1 MQFYFVRHGESE
13 ANLLNEFSNRGWKH
27 GLTERGRQQAAV
39 LAQNLKGLPVVRVY
53 CSPLQRAVETAEILA
68 GALGVPCE
76 VTDALREYDCGILEG
91 RSDRAAWDL
100 YQKVLDDWMVHGH
113 WERRIPGG
121 ESFSEMQ
128 GRFVAF
134 VEGLVAEHSGSQHG
148 VVLVGHGGIYRCM
161 LPMVLANVDAAFAL
175 AHPIGHTGM
184 AIAEVRGEELV
195 CTVWD

>member
-1 MQFYFVRHGESE
+1 MQFFFVRHGESE

-68 GALGVPCE
+68 GALGVPYE

-100 YQKVLDDWMVHGH
+100 YQKVLDDWVVHGH
-113 WERRIPGG
+113 RERRIPGG
-121 ESFSEMQ
+121 ESFLEMQ
-128 GRFVAF
+128 GRFVPF
-134 VEGLVAEHSGSQHG
+134 IEGLVAEHSGSQQG
-148 VVLVGHGGIYRCM
+148 AVLVGHGGIFRCM
-161 LPMVLANVDAAFAL
+161 LPLVLANVDAAFAL
-175 AHPIGHTGM
+175 AQPVGHTGTIV
-184 AIAEVRGEELV
+184 AKVRGKELI
-195 CTVWD
+195 CTAWD